1 LKGGKE
7 SILSLNALS
16 KVIQSALAD
25 TAIPSDAIQLVETRE
40 EIKALLDLDEYIDL
54 VIPRGSNS
62 LVKYIQGNT
71 RYLYTGQNNSKK
83 KH

>member
-1 LKGGKE
+1 MKGGKE